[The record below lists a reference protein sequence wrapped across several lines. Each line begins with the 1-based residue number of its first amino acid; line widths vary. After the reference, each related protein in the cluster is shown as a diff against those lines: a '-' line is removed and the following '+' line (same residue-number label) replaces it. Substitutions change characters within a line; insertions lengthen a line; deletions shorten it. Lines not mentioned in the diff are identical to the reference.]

1 MILLDT
7 NVLSAMMQA
16 RPPEAVIAWLDRQ
29 PARSV
34 WTTAV
39 TVFEVEYGLQRIP
52 RGRRKNKLESA
63 FRAALAEDLGGRIL
77 ALDAE
82 AALAAGAIA
91 ATQAAEGRTP
101 DLRDALIAG
110 ITRARGAV
118 LATRNVKH
126 FEGACQLVDP
136 WQDEG

>member
-7 NVLSAMMQA
+7 NVLSAVMQED
-16 RPPEAVIAWLDRQ
+16 PPDVVIAWLDRQ
-29 PARSV
+29 SARAV

-52 RGRRKNKLESA
+52 GGRRRKKLEKA
-63 FRAALAEDLGGRIL
+63 FHATISEELGGRIL
-77 ALDAE
+77 SLDAQ

-91 ATQAAEGRTP
+91 AAMEAEGRTP
-101 DLRDALIAG
+101 DFRDALIAG

-118 LATRNVKH
+118 LATRYVKH
-126 FEGACQLVDP
+126 FEGACQLVNP
-136 WQDEG
+136 WEDA